1 MVPVLLDR
9 LVGLVIQIGLT
20 VSRRSDIS
28 EIRRNQIL
36 DAATIVFVRLG
47 FQHARMDDIVEESG
61 LSKGTLYWYFK
72 SKEDIINAI
81 SRRLFTGDLEKLEG
95 LLEAEGTVSE
105 RLMQLTNDRV
115 AGLKH
120 MSNLV
125 PIIFEFYAVAV
136 HQQWVQQFIGDY
148 FKHFRKL
155 LETLIQQGIDRGE
168 FRSVNT
174 TEAAIS
180 LASVYEGLTIHWLM
194 DPQTVQWDILS
205 ESSIPLLLDGL
216 KVRP

>member
-1 MVPVLLDR
+1 M
-9 LVGLVIQIGLT
+9 
-20 VSRRSDIS
+20 SRHPDTS

-36 DAATIVFVRLG
+36 DAATKVFVRQG

-81 SRRLFTGDLEKLEG
+81 LRRLFAGDLEHLEDLIQAG
-95 LLEAEGTVSE
+95 GTASE
-105 RLMQLTNDRV
+105 RLIQLTNYRV
-115 AGLKH
+115 IGMKR

-136 HQQWVQQFIGDY
+136 HQQWVKQFINEY
-148 FKHFRKL
+148 FEHFRAL
-155 LETLIQQGIDRGE
+155 LEELIQQGIDNGE
-168 FRSVNT
+168 FRHVNT
-174 TEAAIS
+174 RNTAIS
-180 LASVYEGLTIHWLM
+180 IASLYEGLTLHWMM
-194 DPQTVQWDILS
+194 DPQTVQWEILS
-205 ESSIPLLLDGL
+205 ENSIPMLLDGL

>member
-1 MVPVLLDR
+1 MA
-9 LVGLVIQIGLT
+9 
-20 VSRRSDIS
+20 RRPDSS

-36 DAATIVFVRLG
+36 DAATKVFVRLG

-81 SRRLFTGDLEKLEG
+81 LRRLFTGELENLEN
-95 LLEAEGTVSE
+95 LLVAEGTASE

-115 AGLKH
+115 TGMKR
-120 MSNLV
+120 MSYLV

-148 FKHFRKL
+148 LKHFRKL
-155 LETLIQQGIDRGE
+155 LEDLIQQGIDRGE
-168 FRSVNT
+168 FRPVNAT
-174 TEAAIS
+174 KAAIS
-180 LASVYEGLTIHWLM
+180 FASLYEGLTLHWLM
-194 DPQTVQWDILS
+194 DPQTVQWEILS
-205 ESSIPLLLDGL
+205 ENSIPMLLDGL

>member
-1 MVPVLLDR
+1 M
-9 LVGLVIQIGLT
+9 
-20 VSRRSDIS
+20 SRHPDTS

-36 DAATIVFVRLG
+36 DAATKVFVRQG

-81 SRRLFTGDLEKLEG
+81 LRRLFTGELENLEN

-105 RLMQLTNDRV
+105 RLIQLTSDRV
-115 AGLKH
+115 SGMKR

-136 HQQWVQQFIGDY
+136 HQQWVQQFIGNY
-148 FKHFRKL
+148 FEHFRKL
-155 LETLIQQGIDRGE
+155 LETLIQQGIDSGE
-168 FRSVNT
+168 FRPVNAKET
-174 TEAAIS
+174 AIS

-205 ESSIPLLLDGL
+205 ENSIPLLLDGL

>member
-1 MVPVLLDR
+1 M
-9 LVGLVIQIGLT
+9 
-20 VSRRSDIS
+20 SRHQDTS

-36 DAATIVFVRLG
+36 DAATKVFVRQG

-81 SRRLFTGDLEKLEG
+81 LRRLFAGDLEHLED
-95 LLEAEGTVSE
+95 LLQAEGTASE
-105 RLMQLTNDRV
+105 RLIQLTNYRV
-115 AGLKH
+115 IGMKR

-136 HQQWVQQFIGDY
+136 HQQWVKQFINEY
-148 FKHFRKL
+148 FEHFRTL
-155 LETLIQQGIDRGE
+155 LEELIQQGIDNGE
-168 FRSVNT
+168 FRHVNARN
-174 TEAAIS
+174 AAIS
-180 LASVYEGLTIHWLM
+180 FASLYEGLTLHWLM
-194 DPQTVQWDILS
+194 DPQTVQWEILS
-205 ESSIPLLLDGL
+205 ENSIPMLLDGL

>member
-1 MVPVLLDR
+1 M
-9 LVGLVIQIGLT
+9 
-20 VSRRSDIS
+20 SRRPDSS

-36 DAATIVFVRLG
+36 DAATKVFVRLG

-81 SRRLFTGDLEKLEG
+81 LRRLFAGALESLES

-105 RLMQLTNDRV
+105 RLVQLTSDRV
-115 AGLKH
+115 TGMKR
-120 MSNLV
+120 MSSLV

-136 HQQWVQQFIGDY
+136 HQQWVKQFIGEY
-148 FKHFRKL
+148 FKHFRGL
-155 LETLIQQGIDRGE
+155 LEDLIQQGIDRGE
-168 FRSVNT
+168 FYPVNAAET
-174 TEAAIS
+174 AIS
-180 LASVYEGLTIHWLM
+180 LASMYEGLTIHWLM
-194 DPQTVQWDILS
+194 EPETVQWDILS
-205 ESSIPLLLDGL
+205 ENSIPILLNGL

>member
-1 MVPVLLDR
+1 M
-9 LVGLVIQIGLT
+9 
-20 VSRRSDIS
+20 SRHPDTS

-36 DAATIVFVRLG
+36 DAATKVFVRLG

-81 SRRLFTGDLEKLEG
+81 SRRLFTGELENLEG

-105 RLMQLTNDRV
+105 RLMQLTNYRV
-115 AGLKH
+115 AGLKR

-136 HQQWVQQFIGDY
+136 HQQWVKQFIGEY
-148 FKHFRKL
+148 FKHFRGL
-155 LETLIQQGIDRGE
+155 LEDLINQGIDRGE
-168 FRSVNT
+168 FYPVNAAET
-174 TEAAIS
+174 AIS
-180 LASVYEGLTIHWLM
+180 FASMYEGLTIHWLM
-194 DPQTVQWDILS
+194 EPETVQWDILS
-205 ESSIPLLLDGL
+205 ENSIPMLLNGL
-216 KVRP
+216 KVKP

>member
-1 MVPVLLDR
+1 M
-9 LVGLVIQIGLT
+9 
-20 VSRRSDIS
+20 SRHPDSS

-36 DAATIVFVRLG
+36 DAATTVFVRQG

-81 SRRLFTGDLEKLEG
+81 LRRLFTGELANLES

-105 RLMQLTNDRV
+105 RLVLLTSDRV
-115 AGLKH
+115 NGMKR
-120 MSNLV
+120 MSSLV

-136 HQQWVQQFIGDY
+136 HQQWVQQFIGEY
-148 FKHFRKL
+148 FQQFRKL
-155 LETLIQQGIDRGE
+155 LEDLIQQGIDRGE
-168 FRSVNT
+168 FRPVNA

-180 LASVYEGLTIHWLM
+180 LASMYEGLTIHWLM

-216 KVRP
+216 RVRP

>member
-1 MVPVLLDR
+1 M
-9 LVGLVIQIGLT
+9 
-20 VSRRSDIS
+20 SRRSDIS

-36 DAATIVFVRLG
+36 DAATTVFVRLG

-81 SRRLFTGDLEKLEG
+81 SRRLFTGELEKLEG

-105 RLMQLTNDRV
+105 RLMQLTHYRV
-115 AGLKH
+115 AGLKQ

-136 HQQWVQQFIGDY
+136 HKQWVQQFIGEY
-148 FKHFRKL
+148 FKHFREL
-155 LETLIQQGIDRGE
+155 LQALIQQGIDRGE
-168 FRSVNT
+168 FRPVNA

-180 LASVYEGLTIHWLM
+180 LASMYEGLTIHWLM

-205 ESSIPLLLDGL
+205 ENSIPMLLDGL

>member
-1 MVPVLLDR
+1 M
-9 LVGLVIQIGLT
+9 
-20 VSRRSDIS
+20 SRRPDSS

-36 DAATIVFVRLG
+36 DAATKVFVRLG

-81 SRRLFTGDLEKLEG
+81 SRRLFTGELEKLEG

-105 RLMQLTNDRV
+105 RLMQLTNYRV
-115 AGLKH
+115 AGLKR

-136 HQQWVQQFIGDY
+136 HQQWVKQFIGEY
-148 FKHFRKL
+148 FKHFRGL
-155 LETLIQQGIDRGE
+155 LEDLIQQGIDRGE
-168 FRSVNT
+168 FYPVNAAET
-174 TEAAIS
+174 AIS
-180 LASVYEGLTIHWLM
+180 LASMYEGLTIHWLM
-194 DPQTVQWDILS
+194 EPETVHWDILS
-205 ESSIPLLLDGL
+205 ENSIPMLLNGL
-216 KVRP
+216 KVRNPIAES

>member
-1 MVPVLLDR
+1 M
-9 LVGLVIQIGLT
+9 
-20 VSRRSDIS
+20 SRHPDSS

-36 DAATIVFVRLG
+36 DAATTVFVRQG

-81 SRRLFTGDLEKLEG
+81 LRRLFTGELANLES

-105 RLMQLTNDRV
+105 RLVLLTGDRV
-115 AGLKH
+115 NGMKR
-120 MSNLV
+120 MSSLV

-136 HQQWVQQFIGDY
+136 HQQWVQQFIGEY
-148 FKHFRKL
+148 FQQFRKL
-155 LETLIQQGIDRGE
+155 LEDLIQQGIDRGE
-168 FRSVNT
+168 FRPVNA

-180 LASVYEGLTIHWLM
+180 LASMYEGLTIHWLM

>member
-1 MVPVLLDR
+1 M
-9 LVGLVIQIGLT
+9 
-20 VSRRSDIS
+20 SRRPDVS

-36 DAATIVFVRLG
+36 DAATTVFVRLG
-47 FQHARMDDIVEESG
+47 FQRARMDDIVEESG

-81 SRRLFTGDLEKLEG
+81 LHRLFTGELENLEN

-105 RLMQLTNDRV
+105 RLVQLTSDRV
-115 AGLKH
+115 TGMKR

-136 HQQWVQQFIGDY
+136 HQQWVQQFIGEY
-148 FKHFRKL
+148 FKHFRTL
-155 LETLIQQGIDRGE
+155 LEKLIQQGIDRGE
-168 FRSVNT
+168 FRHVNARN
-174 TEAAIS
+174 AAIS
-180 LASVYEGLTIHWLM
+180 FASLYEGLTLHWMM
-194 DPQTVQWDILS
+194 DPQTVQWEILS
-205 ESSIPLLLDGL
+205 ENSIPMLLNGL